1 MRPSQPANLAYPAW
15 LSKQPLEKSVVS
27 QGHVLTFH
35 TSSTA
40 IVDLAAVADVSG
52 LLMTMPSLIHPTRL
66 GMLYAAFAALGS
78 RCRTSAKMSPLA
90 ALNGSHR
97 PRPQ

>member
-1 MRPSQPANLAYPAW
+1 
-15 LSKQPLEKSVVS
+15 
-27 QGHVLTFH
+27 VLTFH

-66 GMLYAAFAALGS
+66 GMLYAAFAAARRGKIKAGVEMPGKREDVALG
-78 RCRTSAKMSPLA
+78 RAQRIPSAAAAVTDDQDLA
-90 ALNGSHR
+90 GPATASG
-97 PRPQ
+97 